1 VLISAEKN
9 IHLMLRLFGTYKLLC
24 FCREKSGLAKG
35 RDMTDKNVSRVN
47 IVFVV
52 IAVAAMAVIFL
63 NSNNEKQEEKRASR
77 TFEINYTFTVTDLPG
92 EANSLRVWVPVP
104 PSNKQQKLVST
115 SVPGELS
122 FREVEDNEYGN
133 KFLIFDFNDEVGV
146 KTAMAGVPIKFKV
159 IRYAVNPINNMPQK
173 LPVDK
178 AQLARFLA
186 PDRLIPIKGKLAEE
200 ARETVEDLSEP
211 LDKARALYDNVVT
224 SVVYDKSG
232 DGWGRGDAVYAC
244 DIRKGNCTDFHSLFI
259 GQARSQSIPARFIMG
274 LPLPEN
280 KSEGT
285 ISGYHCWG
293 EFYVDGKGWLP
304 IDASEAHNHPEK
316 QEELFGRLDENR
328 VAFTVGRDIVLPESN
343 AGPLNYAIYAYAE
356 VDGKKHIAVETDFAF
371 KDSNSKKE

>member
-9 IHLMLRLFGTYKLLC
+9 IHLMLRLFATYKLLC